1 MQAIPDVSPVQQAA
15 AGDNAVSFMQ
25 IREHQIEAALPFC
38 AIDGRIKLARAP
50 GEFRQFAPR
59 FAAAVGDD
67 LIIQSF
73 RQRIIADVAQGKKR
87 YLFPLAE
94 KVRRQRQH
102 DFFRAAAGQ
111 TVDNKQYAHR
121 YFTKS

>member
-73 RQRIIADVAQGKKR
+73 RQRIIADVAQGKKYR
-87 YLFPLAE
+87 VSGGLPGWRGHSAM
-94 KVRRQRQH
+94 
-102 DFFRAAAGQ
+102 DGAG
-111 TVDNKQYAHR
+111 HR
-121 YFTKS
+121 